1 MTNPPISRR
10 SGYNLNEVA
19 IGQKVPNFT
28 LPASTGQEVSLSD
41 YVGRKVIL
49 YFYPKNM
56 TPACTQEACEF
67 RDAHDQISMLGAVV
81 LGISPDPLAS
91 HIRFTEKNGLPFPL
105 LSDED
110 HKVSEMFGVWQLKKL
125 YGREFM
131 GIVRSTF
138 LIDEQGI
145 LVEEWRKVR
154 VKGHVASTIAGISKS

>member
-1 MTNPPISRR
+1 MTNII
-10 SGYNLNEVA
+10 E
-19 IGQKVPNFT
+19 IGQQVPDFT
-28 LPASTGQEVSLSD
+28 LPASTGGVMSLSQFR
-41 YVGRKVIL
+41 GRKVLL

-67 RDAHDQISMLGAVV
+67 RDAHDEITAQGAVV
-81 LGISPDPLAS
+81 LGISPDSLAS
-91 HIRFTEKNGLPFPL
+91 HAKFISKNGLPFPL

-110 HKVSEMFGVWQLKKL
+110 HLVSEMFGVWQLKKL

-145 LVEEWRKVR
+145 LTAEWKKVR
-154 VKGHVASTIAGISKS
+154 VKGHVEKAVEEIMK

>member
-1 MTNPPISRR
+1 MNV
-10 SGYNLNEVA
+10 VA
-19 IGQKVPNFT
+19 IGQNVPNFT
-28 LPASTGQEVSLSD
+28 LPSSNGQEVSLSD
-41 YVGRKVIL
+41 YLGRKVIL

-67 RDAHDQISMLGAVV
+67 RDAHDQITALGAVV

-91 HIRFTEKNGLPFPL
+91 HLRFTEKNGLPFPL

-145 LVEEWRKVR
+145 LIEEWRKVR
-154 VKGHVASTIAGISKS
+154 VKGHVASAIAEISKS

>member
-1 MTNPPISRR
+1 MTNPPILRR

-28 LPASTGQEVSLSD
+28 LPSSIGQEVSLND
-41 YVGRKVIL
+41 YLGRKVVL

-67 RDAHDQISMLGAVV
+67 RDAHDQISSLGAVV

-91 HIRFTEKNGLPFPL
+91 HIRFTEKNSLPFPL
-105 LSDED
+105 LSDEE

-138 LIDEQGI
+138 LIDEQGV
-145 LVEEWRKVR
+145 LVNEWRKVR
-154 VKGHVASTIAGISKS
+154 VKGHVASTIEEISKS